1 MTYEDLL
8 EKNCNSLEEL
18 IEFVDTMLSLYYEI
32 DEFEGIT
39 TVDVYCLDDNM
50 SSDLIV
56 SYEFK
61 EGKPINRI

>member
-18 IEFVDTMLSLYYEI
+18 KEFVDMMSSLFYEI

-56 SYEFK
+56 SYEFR

>member
-1 MTYEDLL
+1 MTYKDLL

-18 IEFVDTMLSLYYEI
+18 KEFVDMMSSLFYEI
-32 DEFEGIT
+32 DEFEGVT

>member
-18 IEFVDTMLSLYYEI
+18 IEFVDIMLSLYYEI
-32 DEFEGIT
+32 DEFEGVT

-50 SSDLIV
+50 GSDLIA

>member
-18 IEFVDTMLSLYYEI
+18 IEFVDIMLSLFYEI
-32 DEFEGIT
+32 SEFEGIT